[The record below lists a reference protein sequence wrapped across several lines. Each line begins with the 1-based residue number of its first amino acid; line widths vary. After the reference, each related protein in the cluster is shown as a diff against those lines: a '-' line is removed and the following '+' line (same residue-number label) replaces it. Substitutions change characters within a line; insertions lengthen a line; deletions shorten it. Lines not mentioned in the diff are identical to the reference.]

1 LFNMGS
7 FLSKAK
13 TTTSTTAEK
22 MSGPTAFKHYSK
34 AQTTFKPPLIAH
46 DNHFLGDVYSRFV
59 LKPGVNPT
67 LHASPRELTD
77 ALVHWFY
84 SDHLD
89 PEKPI
94 SCGFYR
100 LEAGTPLVYTYTYHE
115 MKFIVDGEFDISDE
129 TGQEVHAVAGDV
141 FFFPKG
147 SVITF
152 KTKTFG
158 LGFYCG
164 QRKEGTA

>member
-1 LFNMGS
+1 MGN

-13 TTTSTTAEK
+13 ATTSGTTEK
-22 MSGPTAFKHYSK
+22 MSGPAAFKHYAK
-34 AQTTFKPPLIAH
+34 AQSTFKPPLIA
-46 DNHFLGDVYSRFV
+46 NENAYLGDVYSRFV
-59 LKPGVNPT
+59 LYLGLNLLKP
-67 LHASPRELTD
+67 LLPRELTYV
-77 ALVHWFY
+77 LVRWVY
-84 SDHLD
+84 SDHID
-89 PEKPI
+89 AEKPI

-141 FFFPKG
+141 FYFPKG

>member
-1 LFNMGS
+1 LPS
-7 FLSKAK
+7 CA
-13 TTTSTTAEK
+13 
-22 MSGPTAFKHYSK
+22 
-34 AQTTFKPPLIAH
+34 
-46 DNHFLGDVYSRFV
+46 
-59 LKPGVNPT
+59 
-67 LHASPRELTD
+67 
-77 ALVHWFY
+77 WFY
-84 SDHLD
+84 SDHID
-89 PEKPI
+89 KEKPI

-115 MKFIVDGEFDISDE
+115 MKIIVDGEFDISDE

-141 FFFPKG
+141 FYFPKG

-164 QRKEGTA
+164 QRLQGTA